1 MGLTTALLE
10 RTFSKRLRCCVTFS
24 VVNTN
29 RESSEGYAGFSPQ
42 HYGRDGRCGCPGGR
56 GAVGGGT
63 ARLLSPASRPCRHRP
78 PPGLTFFARTE
89 GRGRRATAASPR
101 LTGGAEAPM
110 GRCAAGRD
118 GTRRDSFPAGPPLSR
133 RLPVSTPQIPN
144 LPAKLWTFSRVSH
157 RAGTVCTLCPAGSLE
172 ALLPLSASGSRNF
185 SSIQPIKLRGG
196 VGQQIMPPTAGVT
209 N

>member
-101 LTGGAEAPM
+101 CAEVQRPRWGDARPVGM
-110 GRCAAGRD
+110 GRD
-118 GTRRDSFPAGPPLSR
+118 GILSQPVRRFPGGCPCPLPKSPTSPPNSGRFLACHTAQALCAPCVPRAVSRLSSR
-133 RLPVSTPQIPN
+133 SRPLGHVIS
-144 LPAKLWTFSRVSH
+144 PAFS
-157 RAGTVCTLCPAGSLE
+157 P
-172 ALLPLSASGSRNF
+172 
-185 SSIQPIKLRGG
+185 
-196 VGQQIMPPTAGVT
+196 
-209 N
+209 